1 MEPAAAVDDH
11 RGMRALFDDRV
22 DAGRRLAFALEG
34 RRLEGAAVVGLARGG
49 VPVAAEVARR
59 LTLPLDVLA
68 VRKVGHPWQPEYALG
83 AVAPGGNGV
92 YVRSHG
98 DLADEELLVIVERA
112 EAEANRL
119 DAVLYEHVPPLD
131 VSGKVVV
138 LVDDGL
144 ATGATM
150 VAAVRWARGARA
162 KRVVAAVPVAAA
174 QSLELLRREADE
186 VVCPF
191 EIRDFGAV
199 GLWYAVFDQLADGE
213 VIALLEELRAPLTAA

>member
-1 MEPAAAVDDH
+1 MESAAAVDDH
-11 RGMRALFDDRV
+11 RGMRALFDDRI
-22 DAGRRLAFALEG
+22 DAGRRLAVALEG

-83 AVAPGGNGV
+83 AVAPGRDGV

-98 DLADEELLVIVERA
+98 GLADEELAVIVERA
-112 EAEANRL
+112 KAEADRL
-119 DAVLYEHVPPLD
+119 DAVLHERVPPLD
-131 VSGKVVV
+131 VADETVV

-150 VAAVRWARGARA
+150 VAAARWARGARA
-162 KRVVAAVPVAAA
+162 ERVVVAVPVAAA

-199 GLWYAVFDQLADGE
+199 GLWYAVFDQVTDGA
-213 VIALLEELRAPLTAA
+213 VIALLEEHRSTAV